1 MTSMVGGQQRKNRW
15 QVVPNHRL
23 WHGARYGLILAVLGC
38 HLTACQR
45 TESPSNRSTPD
56 SKNTASQTA
65 STAPSLNSNSASQSA
80 STSHVASAS
89 HELASTAQASD
100 SVLDKPSQITLYTSI
115 DKSALAPLITAY
127 QKASGIGIN
136 VVNDEPMS
144 IMARLKAEGDNSSA
158 DVILTEDV
166 GVFHQGVEAG
176 LLQPFSAD
184 NVVATIPERY
194 RDPEGNWLALSYYA
208 RTAVYDS
215 RVMTEKDISSYA
227 NFAQPKWFQ
236 KLCLS
241 QASFI
246 PNQSL
251 SVNLLNNLGDK
262 KAQTTLTGWVANLAM
277 PPVLDDSALMQ
288 AIDNGKCQV
297 GLVNSHSYAN
307 YLQKHPQSPIKL
319 AWVNKGYGG
328 VHTNVTAVAI
338 PKTAKTPQFSLAFI
352 EWLADKNQQ
361 TLFASLSNTFPLHKN
376 AQTAVPLKAWGEFE
390 ASPIAV
396 KEYAIKQKA
405 VIEMIKDAGW
415 Q

>member
-1 MTSMVGGQQRKNRW
+1 MTGIVGRQQRKNQW
-15 QVVPNHRL
+15 QVMPNNGL
-23 WHGARYGLILAVLGC
+23 WRFARNGLMFALLSVN
-38 HLTACQR
+38 LTACQR
-45 TESPSNRSTPD
+45 TESTSNNATVNVST
-56 SKNTASQTA
+56 NASQPA
-65 STAPSLNSNSASQSA
+65 STALSSVNNASQSA
-80 STSHVASAS
+80 STTTQ
-89 HELASTAQASD
+89 LASTASIAKTSS
-100 SVLDKPSQITLYTSI
+100 SVLDKPSQLTLYTSI
-115 DKSALAPLITAY
+115 DKSALAPLITVY
-127 QKASGIGIN
+127 QKASGIRIN

-144 IMARLKAEGDNSSA
+144 IMARLKAEGANSAA

-166 GVFHQGVEAG
+166 GVFHQAVEAG

-184 NVVATIPERY
+184 KVVATVPERY
-194 RDPEGNWLALSYYA
+194 RDPDGNWLALSYYA

-215 RVMTEKDISSYA
+215 RVVGEKDISSYA
-227 NFAQPKWFQ
+227 NFAQSKWFQ

-241 QASFI
+241 QASYI

-262 KAQTTLTGWVANLAM
+262 KAQATLAGWVANLAM
-277 PPVLDDSALMQ
+277 PPVLDDNAVMQ
-288 AIDNGKCQV
+288 AIDNGQCQV
-297 GLVNSHSYAN
+297 GLVNSHTYAD

-319 AWVNKGYGG
+319 AWANKGYGG

-396 KEYAIKQKA
+396 KEYALKQKA
-405 VIEMIKDAGW
+405 VIEMMKDAGW